1 MSEVKV
7 NEDGKKVLVTDAGTE
22 CAMAGY
28 VGQVK
33 NGYMCRT
40 DFFDEV
46 GRAPSTGP
54 VYAMPEDLMK
64 DKACA
69 IECGWVRVLLI
80 AVELGGK

>member
-7 NEDGKKVLVTDAGTE
+7 KENGEKIFVTDAGTE
-22 CAMAGY
+22 CTMAGY

-54 VYAMPEDLMK
+54 VYASVAALMK
-64 DKACA
+64 DKPCA
-69 IECGWVRVLLI
+69 TECGWVRILLV